1 MTNLGLTCYV
11 NAVMQALLRMPKW
24 SLKLPTPIEN
34 LQAVLL
40 NPAANRREFMH
51 AASVAFYV
59 DVVSKMVDD
68 NGNQLFRLGIQSD
81 PGEFLIMLIEKHIK
95 TGYPHLVPDLAVTR
109 TSRLTCAKCETSSE
123 LFSPDTCNILYV
135 ELPGEPKPKRS
146 KNRSA
151 EVHTT
156 PVLQLQ
162 ELVNVCVQ
170 QEEKDNIERKC
181 PSCEHNGS
189 CATSSKVETG
199 PVLVM
204 CLKRFQ
210 QGSKEEKTKGKE
222 EKTKGKKEKK
232 EGGVKVSKTHQMVEV
247 PLELH
252 LPNSNEVY
260 SLVNIVCHHG
270 SSRAKGHCIA
280 HCRIKES
287 GQFQTFDDHN
297 VKKADDGFRFS
308 KEAYLVTYV
317 WHSILQGQV
326 RLIFYPEYF
335 LPFLYL
341 FLFTTS
347 LF

>member
-1 MTNLGLTCYV
+1 V
-11 NAVMQALLRMPKW
+11 NAVMQALLRMPKGT
-24 SLKLPTPIEN
+24 LKLSTPIEN

-51 AASVAFYV
+51 AASVAFFV
-59 DVVSKMVDD
+59 DVVSKMLDD

-81 PGEFLIMLIEKHIK
+81 PGEFLNMLIQKHIE

-109 TSRLTCAKCETSSE
+109 TSRLTCAKCETTSE
-123 LFSPDTCNILYV
+123 LFSRDTCNILYV
-135 ELPGEPKPKRS
+135 ELPEEPEPQPSKGKRV
-146 KNRSA
+146 K
-151 EVHTT
+151 VHTT

-170 QEEKDNIERKC
+170 QEEKDNIQRTC
-181 PSCEHNGS
+181 PSCEHYGS
-189 CATSSKVETG
+189 CATSSKVQTG

-204 CLKRFQ
+204 CLQRFQ
-210 QGSKEEKTKGKE
+210 QKGE
-222 EKTKGKKEKK
+222 KEKK
-232 EGGVKVSKTHQMVEV
+232 EGGVKVSKTVSKKHQVVEV

-260 SLVNIVCHHG
+260 SLVNIVCHLG
-270 SSRAKGHCIA
+270 SSRENGHCIA

-297 VKKADDGFRFS
+297 AKKADDRFRFS

-317 WHSILQGQV
+317 RQSILLDQV
-326 RLIFYPEYF
+326 RFIFYP
-335 LPFLYL
+335 
-341 FLFTTS
+341 
-347 LF
+347 

>member
-1 MTNLGLTCYV
+1 V
-11 NAVMQALLRMPKW
+11 NAVMQALLRMPKGI
-24 SLKLPTPIEN
+24 LKLSTPIEN
-34 LQAVLL
+34 LQVALL
-40 NPAANRREFMH
+40 NPAANRMEFMH
-51 AASVAFYV
+51 AASVAFFV
-59 DVVSKMVDD
+59 DVVSKMLDD

-81 PGEFLIMLIEKHIK
+81 PGEFLITLIAHHIEKE
-95 TGYPHLVPDLAVTR
+95 YPHLVPDLAVTR
-109 TSRLTCAKCETSSE
+109 TSRLTCGNCSTSSE
-123 LFSPDTCNILYV
+123 ILPDTANMLFV
-135 ELPGEPKPKRS
+135 DLPEELQRS
-146 KNRSA
+146 RNRNA
-151 EVHTT
+151 KVHTT

-170 QEEKDNIERKC
+170 QKGKDIEFKC
-181 PSCEHNGS
+181 PSCEHKGP
-189 CATSSKVETG
+189 CATSSQVETG

-210 QGSKEEKTKGKE
+210 QSSKNATQKSLNEKKS
-222 EKTKGKKEKK
+222 KKEKK
-232 EGGVKVSKTHQMVEV
+232 KVGVKVSKTHQMVEV

-252 LPNSNEVY
+252 LPTSNEVY

-270 SSRAKGHCIA
+270 KSRAYGHCIA

-297 VKKADDGFRFS
+297 AKKADDRFRFS

-317 WHSILQGQV
+317 WQSILQKQV
-326 RLIFYPEYF
+326 RLIFNPLYF